1 MRKTIAKI
9 LFVAIFLCFQGQA
22 GLSGLS
28 PALAQ
33 QADQISDQTTGDGTP
48 DSDYRLGPT
57 DRVAIT
63 VYGEDEFSRE
73 YVVSPLGS
81 ISLPLIG
88 EVKATGMT
96 GGELRSEIERQLG
109 SGFINRPSVTL
120 VVTGFRDY
128 FILGEVNKPG
138 EYPYSAGL
146 TIIQA
151 VAAAEGFTYRAA
163 RRYVF
168 LRHAGEKVETRL
180 ALTPDMKVRPG
191 DTVRLGERYF

>member
-1 MRKTIAKI
+1 MRTRIAKFLI
-9 LFVAIFLCFQGQA
+9 VAFLSWMQTQPVASAPAMTAEIQQIPDEA
-22 GLSGLS
+22 GVGN
-28 PALAQ
+28 
-33 QADQISDQTTGDGTP
+33 
-48 DSDYRLGPT
+48 DYRLGPT
-57 DRVAIT
+57 DRLSIT

-88 EVKATGMT
+88 EVKAIGLTSD
-96 GGELRSEIERQLG
+96 ELRRDIEQRLG
-109 SGFINRPSVTL
+109 SGFINKPSVTL

-128 FILGEVNKPG
+128 FILGEINKPG

-146 TIIQA
+146 TVIQA

-168 LRHAGEKVETRL
+168 LRHAGEETETRVL
-180 ALTPDMKVRPG
+180 LKPNMKVRPG
-191 DTVRLGERYF
+191 DTLRLGERYF